1 MGKSS
6 SQCLS
11 LLLTTLEPERVGQ
24 GQMALLIISFEIKN
38 TTNNKLYLQNVFV
51 FQIIRKQRVK
61 NLTKALYVNS
71 LWFSGLV
78 AFPELYCNWSV

>member
-1 MGKSS
+1 M
-6 SQCLS
+6 
-11 LLLTTLEPERVGQ
+11 T
-24 GQMALLIISFEIKN
+24 LLIISFEIKN

-78 AFPELYCNWSV
+78 AFPELDCNWSV